1 MKVRLYPND
10 QAKAELDRQFG
21 AVRFVYNKAL
31 AIISHR
37 YKVHGDSLR
46 ASKDIKP
53 LLAIAKR
60 SRKYSWLKDF
70 DAIALQ
76 EACR

>member
-1 MKVRLYPND
+1 MKVRLYSND

-31 AIISHR
+31 VIISHR

-70 DAIALQ
+70 DAIA
-76 EACR
+76 